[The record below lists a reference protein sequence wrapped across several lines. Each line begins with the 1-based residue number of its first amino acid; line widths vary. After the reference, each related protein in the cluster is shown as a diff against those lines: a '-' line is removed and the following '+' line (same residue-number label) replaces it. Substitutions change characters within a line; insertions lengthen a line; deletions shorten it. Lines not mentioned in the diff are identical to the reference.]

1 MAIVQISR
9 IQHRRGVADNL
20 PQLAVGEIGLA
31 VDTRRIYIGNGGT
44 DAPQI
49 ENIELLTASS
59 DLLDS
64 ADTYTYKGAAAGYN
78 ATTGTTANDPITRTM
93 QQKYDDF
100 ASVKDFGATGDGVTD
115 DTAAIN
121 RALFQLFSRATNT
134 EIRRALF
141 FPAGTYIV
149 TDVLK
154 IPPYAKLWGDGHN
167 SSIIKGTNASVDAVA
182 MTSDALQQID
192 GSIGASGAA
201 LPGNV
206 QIDGLT
212 FWASVDT
219 VDAFTVNQAK
229 TVTFSNC
236 RFQGFQ
242 TSIPSAIG
250 NSQAALKLESSSTRQ
265 TEHVQLVGCKLTSA
279 NTLVLADND
288 MSSITFS
295 GCEFDTAFKA
305 VKIGEGRTGVAPSVD
320 GPRGVKV
327 TNSLFDDIYNRA
339 IHVYFG
345 PGFTSANN
353 TFKDCAN
360 NALGSGNASTHVI
373 EYDGA
378 SMHSIGDDFERPD
391 ADVTTTTLRVSHA
404 GLSVQS
410 SGTEFGS
417 YVRNYGQTA
426 TLTDNVS
433 NQSTGVTFSDNNNLE
448 NIVEID
454 YSITRG
460 TTKRQGTMRITHDAT
475 AQVLDD
481 DFSENNGSAGVTFS
495 LTNSSNITTL
505 QYSTTSTGSNATFK
519 YSVRL
524 IQ

>member
-49 ENIELLTASS
+49 ENIELLTANS

-78 ATTGTTANDPITRTM
+78 ATTGTTANDPVTRTM

-134 EIRRALF
+134 EIRRSLY

-149 TDVLK
+149 SDILK
-154 IPPYAKLWGDGHN
+154 IPPYAKLWGEGFD
-167 SSIIKGTNASVDAVA
+167 SSIIKCTTAGGDAVA
-182 MTSDALQQID
+182 MTSDALQQTD
-192 GSIGASGAA
+192 GSVGASGAA

-206 QIDGLT
+206 VIDGIT
-212 FWASVDT
+212 FWAAT
-219 VDAFTVNQAK
+219 TGIEAFVVNQAK
-229 TVTFSNC
+229 HMTFLNC
-236 RFQGFQ
+236 RFR
-242 TSIPSAIG
+242 G
-250 NSQAALKLESSSTRQ
+250 NESSVPTSTGRASVKIESS
-265 TEHVQLVGCKLTSA
+265 TTRESEHVQFLGCIFNNSPFG
-279 NTLVLADND
+279 VVADND
-288 MSSITFS
+288 MSSITFT
-295 GCEFDTAFKA
+295 GCQFDTLFKGL
-305 VKIGEGRTGVAPSVD
+305 KIGEGRTGVAPSVD

-339 IHVYFG
+339 IHVYYG

-360 NALGSGNASTHVI
+360 NNLGSGNASTHVI
-373 EYDGA
+373 EYAGVG
-378 SMHSIGDDFERPD
+378 MHSIGDDFERPD
-391 ADVTTTTLRVSHA
+391 ADQTTTTLRVK
-404 GLSVQS
+404 GFGVSVQDNETQF
-410 SGTEFGS
+410 GT
-417 YVRNYGQTA
+417 YIRQYGQTA

-433 NQSTGVTFSDNNNLE
+433 NQSTGITFSDNSGLE
-448 NIVEID
+448 SSIEID
-454 YSITRG
+454 FNITRG
-460 TTKRQGTMRITHDAT
+460 TTIRQGTLRITQDAT
-475 AQVLDD
+475 AQLLDE
-481 DFSENNGSAGVTFS
+481 DFSEHNGSVGVTFS